1 MRRAVPFLVTTVAL
15 GLAACGGGDRDEESS
30 APIRGISS
38 TACSPTTSDG
48 HGTPRHLVVL
58 VGPLQNAIA
67 DHGIQNAQAVKLV
80 LAQRGWRAGGDGVAL
95 QVCDEASA
103 DEYSDVAK
111 CERIAAGASNNPGVV
126 AVLGPSVSSCAR
138 RMLPILNRARGGP
151 VAMLG
156 IGNTYLGL
164 TRGGPGVEEGDPERL
179 YPAGGRNYLRIAP
192 ADDVQGAASVIA
204 AREAGARRVFAVHD
218 GTTYGRG
225 VGRAFAEAAGRAG
238 LTYTGTASWDPEAR
252 GYRALAARIAAAG
265 ADAVF
270 LGGYAQNNG
279 GRLLR
284 DLRGALGKGVALY
297 GADGFNFATELA
309 EGAGERAEGLTV
321 TLSAVANSALPRR
334 GREWAAEFTRRYGSR
349 PCCYAVHAAQ
359 LTELVLDAI
368 ERSDGSRAG
377 VLDKLMH
384 TRTSDGLVG
393 GFSFDEYGD
402 STLRGVSLHRIEGGR
417 LRYLRTI
424 EVPDGLI
431 ARG

>member
-1 MRRAVPFLVTTVAL
+1 MATAAVV
-15 GLAACGGGDRDEESS
+15 LAACGGGDRDEEST

-38 TACSPTTSDG
+38 SACSPTTSG
-48 HGTPRHLVVL
+48 GEGTPRHLVVL
-58 VGPLQNAIA
+58 VGPMQNAIA

-80 LAQRGWRAGGDGVAL
+80 LAQRDWHAGRDGVAL

-103 DEYSDVAK
+103 EEYSDGAK
-111 CERIAAGASNNPGVV
+111 CERIADAASKNPGVV
-126 AVLGPSVSSCAR
+126 AVLGPSVSSCAA

-151 VAMLG
+151 VALLG

-164 TRGGPGVEEGDPERL
+164 TRGGPGVEEGDPDRL
-179 YPAGGRNYLRIAP
+179 YPAAGRNYLRIAP

-204 AREAGARRVFAVHD
+204 AREAGAHRIFAVHD

-225 VGRAFAEAAGRAG
+225 VARAFAEAARRAG
-238 LTYTGTASWDPEAR
+238 LTHTGTASWDPEGR
-252 GYRALAARIAAAG
+252 TYRELAARIAATG

-284 DLRGALGKGVALY
+284 DLRGGLGRGVALY
-297 GADGFNFATELA
+297 GADGFNFSTELV

-321 TLSAVANSALPRR
+321 SLSAAANSALPRR
-334 GREWAAEFTRRYGSR
+334 GREWAVEFTRRYGSR

-359 LTELVLDAI
+359 VTELVLDAI

-377 VLDKLMH
+377 VLDELLH

-393 GFSFDEYGD
+393 GFSFDALGD

-417 LRYLRTI
+417 LRYLRTV
-424 EVPDGLI
+424 EVPDALLG
-431 ARG
+431 RE